1 MRVRTALIVALLL
14 VAGPALAQ
22 GHGFIFTSPADYRTL
37 IPVKAD
43 SVWQAIPT
51 VAEKTGQP
59 VSFADAYAVFWS
71 DMTARIHAAVE
82 GMRGRADGV
91 ANLRIQYQVSGQWYY
106 FSATFDFVKRVK

>member
-1 MRVRTALIVALLL
+1 MRERALLGVLLWL
-14 VAGPALAQ
+14 VAGPAVAQ
-22 GHGFIFTSPADYRTL
+22 GAGFIFTSPADYRTL

-43 SVWQAIPT
+43 SVWQAIPV

-59 VSFADAYAVFWS
+59 VSFDDAYAVFWR

-82 GMRGRADGV
+82 GMHGRADGV

-106 FSATFDFVKRVK
+106 FSATFDFVKRAK